1 MAFLVQGVGEANP
14 VVRWA
19 IAIAPNAVTGLV
31 IVKLFAIGFAL
42 ICVYRSRMRLL
53 RGVNYFFAA
62 LVVYNMLVIIISSPT
77 LAAVL

>member
-42 ICVYRSRMRLL
+42 ICVYRSSLFSNRKMSLQEAGEGSCGQEGL
-53 RGVNYFFAA
+53 
-62 LVVYNMLVIIISSPT
+62 
-77 LAAVL
+77 